1 MSTEK
6 DKEKEKPTGETS
18 TKPPVQDKGTDLF
31 AEIRER
37 LEIADEMREIF
48 EEDKVTHEHGSAE
61 PEGD

>member
-1 MSTEK
+1 MSKEK
-6 DKEKEKPTGETS
+6 DKEKEKPSGEAS
-18 TKPPVQDKGTDLF
+18 PPTPGPKQDLF

-37 LEIADEMREIF
+37 LEMADAMREIF